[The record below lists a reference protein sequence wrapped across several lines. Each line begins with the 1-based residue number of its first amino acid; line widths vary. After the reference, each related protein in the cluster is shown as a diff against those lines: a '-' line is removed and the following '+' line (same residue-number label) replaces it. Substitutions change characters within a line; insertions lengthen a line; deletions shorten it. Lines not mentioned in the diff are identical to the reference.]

1 MLHLLITYIV
11 QFTVYSTACF
21 TWPLQWVPLMS
32 SASVR
37 NWSTR
42 PDTWRS
48 ITTHSR
54 APGTPTSSV
63 LETVTVLLHQKQ
75 PQLWVCIVFI
85 QAIIK
90 IQVLIFVK
98 MIMYC
103 EYSVVYRFKSY
114 VLTVYYRSY
123 IQDDKFFSIIV
134 IS

>member
-11 QFTVYSTACF
+11 QFTIYSTACF
-21 TWPLQWVPLMS
+21 TWPLQWAPLMS

-42 PDTWRS
+42 PGTWRS

-63 LETVTVLLHQKQ
+63 LETVTVHLHQKQ
-75 PQLWVCIVFI
+75 LQLWVCIVFI
-85 QAIIK
+85 LAVIK

-114 VLTVYYRSY
+114 VLTVYKLY
-123 IQDDKFFSIIV
+123 IQEDKFFSIIV